1 MLVSTLA
8 LGIILLG
15 LMLWAH
21 RQPKPPHQA
30 ARAAAWGQLQAL
42 LIRLPLALLAAGFIA
57 ALLPQEYIIQWLGA
71 NSGFSGILIASLLG
85 SVLPGGPM
93 VSFPLAVVLFD
104 AGAGP
109 PQMVALLTAWS
120 VLAVH
125 RILAFELSLIG
136 GSFVIRRT
144 LVSLP
149 LPLMA
154 GFIAQWM
161 T

>member
-71 NSGFSGILIASLLG
+71 NSGF
-85 SVLPGGPM
+85 
-93 VSFPLAVVLFD
+93 
-104 AGAGP
+104 
-109 PQMVALLTAWS
+109 
-120 VLAVH
+120 
-125 RILAFELSLIG
+125 
-136 GSFVIRRT
+136 
-144 LVSLP
+144 
-149 LPLMA
+149 
-154 GFIAQWM
+154 
-161 T
+161 